1 MGWCPWPQAQ
11 GQGKAGLFHLTA
23 RDLEVGV
30 EVELEPYSHKRAPQT
45 LQIQPCSNFRVER
58 RWVSACRDGGSLD
71 TGTSHTSVPV
81 FLALDVGGLAGLIL
95 RSDVSSC
102 WEPAQRALVSSKV

>member
-30 EVELEPYSHKRAPQT
+30 EVELEPHSHKRAPQT

-81 FLALDVGGLAGLIL
+81 FLALDVGGLAGLLL